1 MDEAIKHLGEAFA
14 AVFFE
19 VDGGG
24 DLGDG
29 SDGPRSES
37 RMSSS
42 TKEFSQLL

>member
-19 VDGGG
+19 VDVGG

-29 SDGPRSES
+29 SDGAEVGVQD
-37 RMSSS
+37 
-42 TKEFSQLL
+42 ELID